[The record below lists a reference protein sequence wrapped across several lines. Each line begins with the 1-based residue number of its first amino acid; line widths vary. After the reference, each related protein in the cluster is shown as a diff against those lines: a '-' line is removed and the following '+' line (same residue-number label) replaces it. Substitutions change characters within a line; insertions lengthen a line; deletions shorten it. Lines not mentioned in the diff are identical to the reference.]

1 MGDRSQDAEAAMSR
15 GGRVTRGAARAQAA
29 ANMVSPP
36 ASTTPPSIPAK
47 KTIFYQDNLGTRPQP
62 DEEGSEPVDPDA
74 LTKALKDMEDAGRQR
89 ERTPGMSPCRKRQR
103 VYGDR

>member
-1 MGDRSQDAEAAMSR
+1 MGDRSQDTEAGVSSS
-15 GGRVTRGAARAQAA
+15 GRVTRGTARAQAA

-36 ASTTPPSIPAK
+36 ASTTPPSLPAK
-47 KTIFYQDNLGTRPQP
+47 KTVFYSDNLDNRPRT
-62 DEEGSEPVDPDA
+62 EKESEPVDARA
-74 LTKALKDMEDAGRQR
+74 LDKALKDIEEAGRQR

>member
-1 MGDRSQDAEAAMSR
+1 MGDPSQDTEAAVSS

-29 ANMVSPP
+29 TNMVSPP

-47 KTIFYQDNLGTRPQP
+47 KTIFYSDNLGSRSRA
-62 DEEGSEPVDPDA
+62 EEGSEPVDATA
-74 LTKALKDMEDAGRQR
+74 LDKALKGLDEAGRQR